1 MRQFQY
7 TLSAQNVRGDDPP
20 PAPVGWMK
28 YLVEAIDETAP
39 RTVII
44 REALIPEPRPRWR
57 SMVAAAG
64 LQIVITICLL
74 VIPILFTETFAPVR
88 RYLATELVK
97 PEAIA
102 RWKPEHKR
110 YVPPPRS
117 HEIVQV
123 LPPALEEPVPTPRI
137 ASPIPKAP
145 LASPVRSARSNLT
158 VPDLAEVATTVV
170 SPLSLIT
177 PGLSIPTLK
186 KPREGVQTGAFAG
199 HDGAEHGDSA
209 AGLNPG
215 HGGVVNA
222 KFSEGLPGSVR
233 GGTGSRVGVLQGSFS
248 NYLANDSPSK
258 PRESSQAPPVT
269 PVHIMEKP
277 KPVYTPEGR
286 AKKIEGEV
294 LLRVVFTAAGEVQVQ
309 SVLQG
314 LGYGLD
320 ESAENAARQIRFQP
334 AQKNGQPIDSAA
346 VIHIVFELAY

>member
-1 MRQFQY
+1 MKRTEY
-7 TLSAQNVRGDDPP
+7 TLSARNDRRDDPLP
-20 PAPVGWMK
+20 QRAGLLK
-28 YLVEAIDETAP
+28 YLAEAMDETTP
-39 RTVII
+39 RTIII
-44 REALIPEPRPRWR
+44 REALIPESRPRWR
-57 SMVAAAG
+57 SMVAATS

-74 VIPILFTETFAPVR
+74 VVPIFFPETFAPVR

-102 RWKPEHKR
+102 HWKSEHKR
-110 YVPPPRS
+110 TVPPPRS
-117 HEIVQV
+117 HEIVQAR
-123 LPPALEEPVPTPRI
+123 PPALEETVPIPRI

-145 LASPVRSARSNLT
+145 LASPVRSTRNNPAI
-158 VPDLAEVATTVV
+158 PDLAEVATAVV
-170 SPLSLIT
+170 SPTLLDT

-199 HDGAEHGDSA
+199 HDEVEHGDSS

-222 KFSEGLPGSVR
+222 KFSEGLPGGVR
-233 GGTGSRVGVLQGSFS
+233 GGSGSRAGVLQGSFS
-248 NYLANDSPSK
+248 NDLANGSASK
-258 PRESSQAPPVT
+258 PRVSSQVLPVT

-277 KPVYTPEGR
+277 KPAYTTEGR

-294 LLRVVFTAAGEVQVQ
+294 LLQVVFTALGKVQVQ
-309 SVLQG
+309 GVLKG

-320 ESAENAARQIRFQP
+320 ESAENAARQIKFRP
-334 AQKNGQPIDSAA
+334 AEKNGQPIDSAA

>member
-1 MRQFQY
+1 MRKIQY
-7 TLSAQNVRGDDPP
+7 TLSAPNDRRDDPLP
-20 PAPVGWMK
+20 PPIGWLK
-28 YLVEAIDETAP
+28 YLAEAMDETTP

-44 REALIPEPRPRWR
+44 REALIPESRPRWR
-57 SMVAAAG
+57 SMVVATG
-64 LQIVITICLL
+64 LQTVITICLL
-74 VIPILFTETFAPVR
+74 VVPLLVTETFAPVR

-110 YVPPPRS
+110 IVSPPRS
-117 HEIVQV
+117 HEIVQA
-123 LPPALEEPVPTPRI
+123 LPPGLEEPVPTPRI

-145 LASPVRSARSNLT
+145 LTNPIRSARNT
-158 VPDLAEVATTVV
+158 PAIPDLAEVATTVV
-170 SPLSLIT
+170 SPAPLIAL
-177 PGLSIPTLK
+177 GLSIPTLK

-199 HDGAEHGDSA
+199 HDGVDDGGSR

-222 KFSEGLPGSVR
+222 KFSEGMPGGLR
-233 GGTGSRVGVLQGSFS
+233 GGTGTRAGVLQGSFS
-248 NYLANDSPSK
+248 NDLATNATSKSKEQSQVSP
-258 PRESSQAPPVT
+258 RM
-269 PVHIMEKP
+269 PVHIMDKP

-294 LLRVVFTAAGEVQVQ
+294 LLQVVFTASGVVEVQ
-309 SVLQG
+309 SVLRG

-320 ESAENAARQIRFQP
+320 ESAENAARQIKFQP

-346 VIHIVFELAY
+346 VIHIIFQLAY